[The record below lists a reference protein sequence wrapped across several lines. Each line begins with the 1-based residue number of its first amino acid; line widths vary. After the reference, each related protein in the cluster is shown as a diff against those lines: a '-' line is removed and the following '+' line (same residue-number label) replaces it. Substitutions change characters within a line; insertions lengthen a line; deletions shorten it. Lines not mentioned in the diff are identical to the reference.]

1 MEVARE
7 FVVSGELMESALGRV
22 MEGHPTPPTLFID
35 IVVEKCQ
42 LINQHFCNTR
52 DHLRVVTNVT
62 NTIATIKFLDI
73 SLADSPLQIVTLT
86 NTSDLKN
93 QLIQLWVEVQKLSR
107 FFHEEDRVAEMA
119 SIESYYRNFAYK

>member
-1 MEVARE
+1 MEVTRE
-7 FVVSGELMESALGRV
+7 FVVSGELMESAVGHI

-62 NTIATIKFLDI
+62 NTVATINFLDI
-73 SLADSPLQIVTLT
+73 SLADP
-86 NTSDLKN
+86 
-93 QLIQLWVEVQKLSR
+93 
-107 FFHEEDRVAEMA
+107 H
-119 SIESYYRNFAYK
+119 